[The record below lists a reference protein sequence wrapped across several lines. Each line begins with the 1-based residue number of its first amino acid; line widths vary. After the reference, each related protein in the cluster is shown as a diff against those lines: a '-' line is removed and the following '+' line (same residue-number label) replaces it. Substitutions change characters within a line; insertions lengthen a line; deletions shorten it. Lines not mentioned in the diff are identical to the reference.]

1 MLAPNSN
8 IKLNKL
14 EVFNEETEAETGDAD
29 DVVLNNQSNAPKPF
43 AFEISN
49 AQYQKSFDERGNKIT
64 DENGNNTN
72 NGNNNAPAAR
82 IKAPAARIQ
91 PVPQVQNSGIPKV
104 PDVEI
109 NLKEIK

>member
-1 MLAPNSN
+1 MLVPNSN

-14 EVFNEETEAETGDAD
+14 EVFQDEVQNTSTGDAD
-29 DVVLNNQSNAPKPF
+29 DVVLSNDNNSSQPF

-49 AQYQKSFDERGNKIT
+49 TTYQKGFDERGNKIVG
-64 DENGNNTN
+64 DGSNSNGGNTQ
-72 NGNNNAPAAR
+72 AKAAKIKAFAAR
-82 IKAPAARIQ
+82 VQ
-91 PVPQVQNSGIPKV
+91 PQDNNIPKV